1 MHEYSMNKLARR
13 PIRMLLILAAWH
25 TLPQFALA
33 QTSLGTGFTYQGL
46 LRQSGVPINGTVA
59 LRFTL
64 WDGPGA
70 GSPPTGANQ
79 IGAAQQ
85 MSGVPLVD
93 GLFTVT
99 LNDTGQFGPSAYN
112 GQARW
117 LQIAVCGDP
126 ACTTTTILA
135 PRQPITPAPYAS
147 FAAAPWTQPI
157 AGSAD
162 IAYAAGNVAIGTS
175 STTAGLQVKHEPTTT
190 SGTLAIEGTTHTYIS
205 FFPDGFAAGRKA
217 FFGFPCGTCN
227 DISLTNQISGGGLS
241 LAAGTGGN
249 LTISAN
255 RVGIGTTSPATT
267 LDVRGDIRLGS
278 TGQLFAPGGEENL
291 RMIRGMVSSSGAV
304 LVGTGFTAQH
314 SAPTGFYSISFTTPF
329 LNSPTVV
336 ASVEGNTAVFAVAQP
351 NGVSSVG
358 FGLFVRNLDNHYEDA
373 PFHFIAV
380 GPR

>member
-1 MHEYSMNKLARR
+1 MTIARR
-13 PIRMLLILAAWH
+13 PLKTLLLIAAWQS
-25 TLPQFALA
+25 LSQLAPA
-33 QTSLGTGFTYQGL
+33 QTPLGTGFTYQGQL
-46 LRQSGVPINGTVA
+46 KQGGSPINGSVA

-64 WDGPGA
+64 WDGPGS

-79 IGAAQQ
+79 IGAAQPI
-85 MSGVPLVD
+85 SGVPLVD

-99 LNDTGQFGPSAYN
+99 LNDTGQFGSAAFN
-112 GQARW
+112 GRARW
-117 LQIAVCGDP
+117 LQIEVCSDP
-126 ACTTTTILA
+126 TCTSTTVLA
-135 PRQPITPAPYAS
+135 PRHPITPTPYAL
-147 FAAAPWTQPI
+147 FAAAPWTQPV
-157 AGSAD
+157 AGGPD
-162 IAYAAGNVAIGTS
+162 IAYTTGNVTIGTT
-175 STTAGLQVKHEPTTT
+175 STTAGLHVKHEPTTT
-190 SGTLAIEGTTHTYIS
+190 SGTLALEGSTHTYIS

-217 FFGFPCGTCN
+217 FFGFPCNTCN

-249 LTISAN
+249 LTISAS
-255 RVGIGTTSPATT
+255 RVGIGTTSPTTT
-267 LDVRGDIRLGS
+267 LDVRGDVKLGS
-278 TGQLFAPGGEENL
+278 TGQLFAPAGEENL
-291 RMIRGMVSSSGAV
+291 RIIRGMVSSSGAV

-314 SAPTGFYSISFTTPF
+314 SAPTGFYSITFTTPF

-351 NGVSSVG
+351 NGVSGVG